1 MKERKDKGLCYNC
14 DEKWNLQHHCT
25 GKRIYMMEEVEWV
38 SKDEEEKEKEVVVH
52 SETEVLESHVPKIS
66 LHAISGTPKPSTMRL
81 MGKIGMSKVVIV
93 VDTGST
99 HNFLD
104 PSVAKKN
111 NLPVTQY
118 NRLRVR
124 VANGDTM
131 LADGGCEKVAV
142 KMQGHG
148 YEADFYLL
156 PLGGCDVVL
165 GVSWLS
171 TLGPIL
177 WDLLKMTMSFDY
189 KGRSVLL
196 HGLQPME

>member
-1 MKERKDKGLCYNC
+1 
-14 DEKWNLQHHCT
+14 
-25 GKRIYMMEEVEWV
+25 MMEEAEWV
-38 SKDEEEKEKEVVVH
+38 FEEEEEKEEEINDSPE
-52 SETEVLESHVPKIS
+52 SEELGHNVPKIS
-66 LHAISGTPKPSTMRL
+66 SHAISGTPKLSIMRL
-81 MGKIGMSKVVIV
+81 VGKIGMSKVVIL

-104 PSVAKKN
+104 PSFAKKN
-111 NLPVTQY
+111 NLEVTKY

-142 KMQGHG
+142 KMQGHS

-177 WDLLKMTMSFDY
+177 WDFLKLTMSFD
-189 KGRSVLL
+189 
-196 HGLQPME
+196 